1 MQAIKDA
8 GYTSVQTSPIN
19 QVIVDDGGNKSLKNW
34 YYQYQPILH
43 TIGHYQL
50 GTEEEFKEMN
60 RVADQYS
67 IKIIVDA
74 VLNHTTSD
82 YNQISQE
89 IKSIPN
95 WIHGNKEIKNWNDR
109 YDVTQN
115 ALLGLYDLNTK
126 NPQIQQYLLKFLKT
140 AVADGA
146 DGFRYDTAKHIELP
160 GEYGSNFWNVILNN
174 GSEFQYGEVLQDSI
188 SHEAD
193 YSKLMSVSASNYGN
207 QIRNDL
213 KDRCAAAGN
222 LMNYLTQQILLLG
235 LNLTILMSMMIFVLV
250 GQ

>member
-74 VLNHTTSD
+74 ILNHTTSD

-95 WIHGNKEIKNWNDR
+95 WIHGNKENKNWDDR
-109 YDVTQN
+109 YDVTQ
-115 ALLGLYDLNTK
+115 
-126 NPQIQQYLLKFLKT
+126 
-140 AVADGA
+140 V
-146 DGFRYDTAKHIELP
+146 
-160 GEYGSNFWNVILNN
+160 
-174 GSEFQYGEVLQDSI
+174 
-188 SHEAD
+188 
-193 YSKLMSVSASNYGN
+193 
-207 QIRNDL
+207 
-213 KDRCAAAGN
+213 C
-222 LMNYLTQQILLLG
+222 
-235 LNLTILMSMMIFVLV
+235 MI
-250 GQ
+250 